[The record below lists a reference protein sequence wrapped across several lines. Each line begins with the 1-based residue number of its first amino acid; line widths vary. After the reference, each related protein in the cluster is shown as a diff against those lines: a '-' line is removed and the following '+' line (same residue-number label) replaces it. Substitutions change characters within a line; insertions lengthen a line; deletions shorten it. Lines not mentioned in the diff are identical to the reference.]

1 MKRNKMDIH
10 GAYLIDENFLSC
22 YVCYCTF
29 LLLDI
34 VCSFYVSLRLVI
46 RLMKL
51 SRTYVILSSL

>member
-46 RLMKL
+46 
-51 SRTYVILSSL
+51 